1 MNKLRKGDTV
11 KIISGNYKDQTGRII
26 KMNLKTY
33 RVIVEGI
40 NKVKK
45 HTRPSQE
52 NQQGGIIEKE
62 MSIHISNVMLVNKSK
77 PIKVGFKIDKKNN
90 KVRMNKLNGDIID

>member
-62 MSIHISNVMLVNKSK
+62 MSIHISNVMLLVKGK
-77 PIKVGFKIDKKNN
+77 PVKVGFSYSKNGKKIRINKKNN
-90 KVRMNKLNGDIID
+90 NIIG